1 MPEGGVAP
9 ALLQAW
15 LTGRSLARG
24 LPLPVASHGGFRV
37 DTNGEAELRR
47 WVFPMAD
54 ARIGAL
60 AGKIDSP
67 REPIKACVTARDLA
81 GLLPAG
87 WDVQDTGYFMDCRC
101 APAVPDLP
109 DGFVARTEQG
119 GDSGRIDIATT
130 DGVLAARGFWGRGA
144 EAFVYDRIVVEP
156 AFRRRGLGRALMGL
170 IGRNRHRDDLPLLL
184 VATDEGCLLYLSL
197 GWEVVAPYA
206 TALRR
211 KGAAA

>member
-9 ALLQAW
+9 ALLEAW

-37 DTNGEAELRR
+37 DTNGAAELRR
-47 WVFPMAD
+47 WVFPTAD
-54 ARIGAL
+54 MRIGEL

-67 REPIKACVTARDLA
+67 REPIKACVPARDLA
-81 GLLPAG
+81 GFLPSG
-87 WDVQDTGYFMDCRC
+87 WDVQDTGYFMHCRC
-101 APAVPDLP
+101 TPALPDLP

-144 EAFVYDRIVVEP
+144 EAFVYDRIVVEA
-156 AFRRRGLGRALMGL
+156 AFRRRGLGKALMGL
-170 IGRNRHRDDLPLLL
+170 IGRNRHGDDLPQLL
-184 VATDEGCLLYLSL
+184 VATEEGRLLYLSL
-197 GWEVVAPYA
+197 GWEVVSPYA

-211 KGAAA
+211 ERAPD